1 MTYEHKGI
9 ILRNGVV
16 EPDSLTTDEGELAV
30 LPGDDGLH
38 IVDFQKGDFEWW
50 YFDIVDQDTSSFL
63 KVVIHIGTDPLRTR
77 IFPQLAV
84 SVDSPDRNG
93 TITHFYSLGEFSA
106 DTRKCDISLG
116 NRIHVRAADEDQQV
130 YYIEIDVP
138 GFQCNLR
145 FTGSIEGW
153 KPLGIEIVQ
162 QLGKKSSSFS
172 WVIPMP
178 RATVNGDFHFES
190 KNYRIRNAVG
200 YHDHNY
206 IRVAKEKPL
215 YVDDLITRW
224 YWGKFY
230 AAEYTVIFMDTHC
243 RTNRILSLMV
253 SDGNRIIYSANN
265 SIDCTVV
272 SYGFDP
278 VLKTKYPEF
287 IHVKST
293 DTAFQFQAELE
304 CSKISDRKDLLEQV
318 NPAIRFL
325 IRTLITKP
333 AYHGILASVRLQIN
347 GISLQGN
354 GNFESMVFRGK

>member
-1 MTYEHKGI
+1 MTYLHKGI
-9 ILRNGVV
+9 ILKNGVV
-16 EPDSLTTDEGELAV
+16 EPDSVTTDEGELAV

-38 IVDFQKGDFEWW
+38 IADFRKGDFEWW
-50 YFDIVDQDTSSFL
+50 YFDMMDQDTSCFL

-84 SVDSPDRNG
+84 SVDTPGSSD
-93 TITHFYSLGEFSA
+93 TVTQFYSLGEINA
-106 DTRKCDISLG
+106 DTRKCNVSLG
-116 NRIHVRAADEDQQV
+116 DNIKVWAAEEDQAV
-130 YYIEIDVP
+130 YYINIDIP
-138 GFQCNLR
+138 RFQCNLR

-153 KPLGIEIVQ
+153 KPLGKEIVQ

-178 RATVNGDFHFES
+178 RATVDGDFQFEG
-190 KNYRIRNAVG
+190 KQYKIRNAVG

-206 IRVAKEKPL
+206 IRVAKERPL

-230 AAEYTVIFMDTHC
+230 AADYTVIFMDTHC

-253 SDGNRIIYSANN
+253 SDGNGIIYSANN
-265 SIDCTVV
+265 SIECNVV

-278 VLKTKYPEF
+278 VLKTKYPDF
-287 IHVKST
+287 IHLKST
-293 DTAFQFQAELE
+293 DAAFQFQAELG
-304 CSKISDRKDLLEQV
+304 CNRISDRKDLLEPV
-318 NPAIRFL
+318 NPVVRSL
-325 IRTLITKP
+325 IRRLIAKP
-333 AYHGILASVRLQIN
+333 AYHGILASIRFQVN